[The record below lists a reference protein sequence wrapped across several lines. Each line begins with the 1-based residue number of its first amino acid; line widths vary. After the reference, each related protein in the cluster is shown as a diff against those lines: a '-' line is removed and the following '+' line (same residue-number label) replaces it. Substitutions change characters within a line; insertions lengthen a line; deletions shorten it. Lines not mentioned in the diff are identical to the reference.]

1 MNERDFVNEHFAQY
15 PIIFVNFKDSR
26 GSSSEAIKN
35 SIKVVISRAFEE
47 HEYMIRVFSQMIA
60 NGDKVEK
67 IRAHNKLKLFR
78 KYYED
83 KGINKSD
90 LDIGDSLRFLSEI
103 LYEHFGKKV
112 YVLIDEYDTP
122 LQESP
127 WNNNIDIEDI
137 NEYYDSILCSA
148 LKDNKYLEKA
158 VMTGISEIVRAS
170 AYSSLTNYVFTEDEV
185 DQLLDDFSIEINQ
198 IQLSTEKSDVKKW
211 YDIYMLKDRNL
222 NLAL

>member
-1 MNERDFVNEHFAQY
+1 
-15 PIIFVNFKDSR
+15 
-26 GSSSEAIKN
+26 
-35 SIKVVISRAFEE
+35 VVISRAFEE

-122 LQESP
+122 LQESL